1 MFRLTVISIK
11 MYNDVE
17 VNLFS
22 LNDFAKFVIE
32 NGEGRIKD
40 VQIHILQRT
49 ERRRGERPNT
59 VIGLGRMY

>member
-49 ERRRGERPNT
+49 RRRGERPNVVT
-59 VIGLGRMY
+59 GLGRMY